1 MKQHRILAAFGLC
14 LPAVFGLCLLFA
26 FGLCLLAAFGVAAP
40 ALAQPAAAEG
50 AAPAAA
56 PATPGML
63 PPAVPPPPTLPAS
76 VFICTDGSEVK
87 AAEQPSAGVLRVT
100 RLGQSYVL
108 FAAAGVNP
116 PRYVAREGTVILE
129 GDNAWV
135 TAPGHAAVK
144 CEHVPGSPVAGTV
157 WGRIGKADRAA
168 ITEGTRATIS
178 LVDSRGGASIA
189 AVELRSSTNQM
200 PLAFLLRY
208 DPNRI
213 ETAAAGRYSL
223 AVRVSDPAGR
233 LLYTGA
239 SAPLFAEGPA
249 EPPVEVKLQPA
260 R

>member
-1 MKQHRILAAFGLC
+1 LKQHRVRILSLLAVLAA
-14 LPAVFGLCLLFA
+14 AV
-26 FGLCLLAAFGVAAP
+26 P
-40 ALAQPAAAEG
+40 ALAQPAAADGTE
-50 AAPAAA
+50 PAA

-63 PPAVPPPPTLPAS
+63 PPAVPPPPALPAS

-168 ITEGTRATIS
+168 IVEGTRATVS
-178 LVDSRGGASIA
+178 LVDGRGGASLA
-189 AVELRSSTNQM
+189 AVDLRASTNQM
-200 PLAFLLRY
+200 PLSFLLRY

-223 AVRVSDPAGR
+223 MVRVSDPKGR